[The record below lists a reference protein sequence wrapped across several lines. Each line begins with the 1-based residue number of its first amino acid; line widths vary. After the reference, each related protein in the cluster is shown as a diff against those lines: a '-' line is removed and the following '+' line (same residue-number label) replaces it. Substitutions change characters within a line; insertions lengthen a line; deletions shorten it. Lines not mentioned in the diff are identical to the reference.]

1 MNSLEGSSRVLQE
14 LCDNIKAAIEQ
25 GRTDVVKSV
34 LEACKIIFLV
44 LLSLYIAVTVLII
57 VQD

>member
-1 MNSLEGSSRVLQE
+1 MNSLEGSPRVLQE
-14 LCDNIKAAIEQ
+14 LCYNIKAAIKQ
-25 GRTDVVKSV
+25 GRTDDIKSV

-44 LLSLYIAVTVLII
+44 LLSLYIGVTVLFV